1 MKSLSKLIVA
11 SSLIWIWSLLW
22 PKSALAQAQ
31 TTTSI
36 KKTLTQTQNLLWEVN
51 DQNLWEIS
59 YWEVSFKLDYNH
71 SWENNT
77 ISNIEIYHLWE
88 LIWTIYI
95 ENNDNQEPIIKIL
108 EQNYNHKKRKIIKNL
123 WFAWIWWELTAKSKF
138 IDVLKNNIIP
148 QLQSNTIVK
157 L

>member
-22 PKSALAQAQ
+22 PKSALAQTQ

-36 KKTLTQTQNLLWEVN
+36 KETLTQTQNLLWEVN
-51 DQNLWEIS
+51 DQSLSEIS

-71 SWENNT
+71 LWENNT

-88 LIWTIYI
+88 LIVYFLRMHWH
-95 ENNDNQEPIIKIL
+95 L
-108 EQNYNHKKRKIIKNL
+108 SL
-123 WFAWIWWELTAKSKF
+123 
-138 IDVLKNNIIP
+138 
-148 QLQSNTIVK
+148 LQSLKHDTYLVTYTFEDS
-157 L
+157 

>member
-11 SSLIWIWSLLW
+11 SSLIWIWSLSW
-22 PKSALAQAQ
+22 PKSALAQTQ

-36 KKTLTQTQNLLWEVN
+36 KETLTQTQNLLWEVN
-51 DQNLWEIS
+51 DQSLSEIS

-71 SWENNT
+71 SWENST

-95 ENNDNQEPIIKIL
+95 ENNNNQEPIIKIL
-108 EQNYNHKKRKIIKNL
+108 EQNYNHKKTKIIKDL
-123 WFAWIWWELTAKSKF
+123 WFSWRWWELTAKSKF
-138 IDVLKNNIIP
+138 INILKNNIIP
-148 QLQSNTIVK
+148 QVQSNTIVK

>member
-22 PKSALAQAQ
+22 PKSALAQTQ
-31 TTTSI
+31 TITSI
-36 KKTLTQTQNLLWEVN
+36 KEALAQTQNLLWEVN
-51 DQNLWEIS
+51 DQSLSEIS

-71 SWENNT
+71 LWENRT

-95 ENNDNQEPIIKIL
+95 ENNNNQEPIIKIL
-108 EQNYNHKKRKIIKNL
+108 EQNYNHKKTKIIKDL
-123 WFAWIWWELTAKSKF
+123 WFAWRWLELTAKSKF
-138 IDVLKNNIIP
+138 IDILKNNIIP